1 MSRAYDIAEKLKSG
15 SKKPTVKIDDTHTY
29 EINTSKNVG
38 ILLKGLVEDTKID
51 EFEKID
57 KIIEAGIGKEAL
69 KYIDS
74 LDLPMASYVTIV
86 NVIMAAIN
94 DVSLEEIE
102 EIEEME
108 VESSN
113 KNNNNFRKKKRRK

>member
-74 LDLPMASYVTIV
+74 LDLPMASYVTMV

-94 DVSLEEIE
+94 DVSLE

>member
-15 SKKPTVKIDDTHTY
+15 SKKPTVKINDTHTY

-102 EIEEME
+102 EME

>member
-1 MSRAYDIAEKLKSG
+1 MSRAYDIAEKLKNG
-15 SKKPTVKIDDTHTY
+15 SKKPTDKIDDTHTY

-51 EFEKID
+51 EFKKID

-102 EIEEME
+102 EME

>member
-15 SKKPTVKIDDTHTY
+15 SKKPTFKIDDTHTY

-51 EFEKID
+51 EFKKID

-102 EIEEME
+102 EME

>member
-1 MSRAYDIAEKLKSG
+1 MSRAYDIAEKLKNG
-15 SKKPTVKIDDTHTY
+15 SKKPTVKIDETHIY

-38 ILLKGLVEDTKID
+38 IFLKGLTEDSKMD
-51 EFEKID
+51 DFEKID

-69 KYIDS
+69 EYIDS
-74 LDLPMASYVTIV
+74 LDLPIASYVVIV

-108 VESSN
+108 VESTN
-113 KNNNNFRKKKRRK
+113 KNNNFRKKKRRK

>member
-102 EIEEME
+102 EME

>member
-69 KYIDS
+69 KYVDS

-102 EIEEME
+102 EME

>member
-51 EFEKID
+51 EFKKID

-102 EIEEME
+102 EME

>member
-1 MSRAYDIAEKLKSG
+1 MSRAYDIAEKLKNG

-51 EFEKID
+51 EFKKID

-102 EIEEME
+102 EME

>member
-1 MSRAYDIAEKLKSG
+1 MSRAYDIVEKLKSG

-69 KYIDS
+69 KYVDS

-102 EIEEME
+102 EME

>member
-1 MSRAYDIAEKLKSG
+1 MSRAYDIVEKLKSG

-38 ILLKGLVEDTKID
+38 MLLKGLVEDTKID
-51 EFEKID
+51 EFKKID

-102 EIEEME
+102 EME

>member
-1 MSRAYDIAEKLKSG
+1 MSRAYDISEKLNSG
-15 SKKPTVKIDDTHTY
+15 RKKPTVKIDEKHTY

-38 ILLKGLVEDTKID
+38 IYLKGLVEDSKID

-57 KIIEAGIGKEAL
+57 NIIEAGVGKEAL
-69 KYIDS
+69 EYIDS
-74 LDLPMASYVTIV
+74 LDLPMSAYVTIV

-102 EIEEME
+102 EMDIE
-108 VESSN
+108 SRN
-113 KNNNNFRKKKRRK
+113 NNNNNFRKKKRRK

>member
-1 MSRAYDIAEKLKSG
+1 
-15 SKKPTVKIDDTHTY
+15 
-29 EINTSKNVG
+29 
-38 ILLKGLVEDTKID
+38 
-51 EFEKID
+51 
-57 KIIEAGIGKEAL
+57 
-69 KYIDS
+69 
-74 LDLPMASYVTIV
+74 MASYVTIV

-102 EIEEME
+102 EME

>member
-1 MSRAYDIAEKLKSG
+1 MSRAYDIVEKLKNG
-15 SKKPTVKIDDTHTY
+15 SKKPTVKIDETHIY

-38 ILLKGLVEDTKID
+38 IFLKGLTEDSKMD
-51 EFEKID
+51 DFEKTD

-69 KYIDS
+69 EYLDS
-74 LDLPMASYVTIV
+74 LDLPIASYVVIV

-102 EIEEME
+102 EME
-108 VESSN
+108 VESTN
-113 KNNNNFRKKKRRK
+113 KNNNFRKKKRRK

>member
-1 MSRAYDIAEKLKSG
+1 MSRAYDIVEKLKNG
-15 SKKPTVKIDDTHTY
+15 SKKTTVKIDETHIY

-38 ILLKGLVEDTKID
+38 IFLKGLTEDSKMD
-51 EFEKID
+51 DFEKID

-69 KYIDS
+69 EYIDS
-74 LDLPMASYVTIV
+74 LDLPIASYVVIV

-102 EIEEME
+102 EME
-108 VESSN
+108 VESTN
-113 KNNNNFRKKKRRK
+113 KNNNFRKKKRRK

>member
-1 MSRAYDIAEKLKSG
+1 MSRAYDIAEKLKSE

-102 EIEEME
+102 EME

>member
-1 MSRAYDIAEKLKSG
+1 MSRAYDIAEKLKNG
-15 SKKPTVKIDDTHTY
+15 SKKPTVKIDETHIY
-29 EINTSKNVG
+29 EINISKNVG
-38 ILLKGLVEDTKID
+38 IFLKGLTEDSKMD
-51 EFEKID
+51 DFEKID

-69 KYIDS
+69 EYIDS
-74 LDLPMASYVTIV
+74 LDLPIASYVVIV

-108 VESSN
+108 VESTN
-113 KNNNNFRKKKRRK
+113 KNNNFRKKKRRK

>member
-1 MSRAYDIAEKLKSG
+1 MSRAYDIAEKLKNG

-38 ILLKGLVEDTKID
+38 MLLKGLVEDTKID
-51 EFEKID
+51 EFKKID

-102 EIEEME
+102 EME

>member
-51 EFEKID
+51 EFKKIH
-57 KIIEAGIGKEAL
+57 
-69 KYIDS
+69 
-74 LDLPMASYVTIV
+74 
-86 NVIMAAIN
+86 
-94 DVSLEEIE
+94 
-102 EIEEME
+102 
-108 VESSN
+108 
-113 KNNNNFRKKKRRK
+113 R

>member
-1 MSRAYDIAEKLKSG
+1 MSRAYDIAEKLKSE

-86 NVIMAAIN
+86 NVIMDAIN

-102 EIEEME
+102 EIE

>member
-1 MSRAYDIAEKLKSG
+1 MSRAYDIAEKLKNG
-15 SKKPTVKIDDTHTY
+15 SKKPTVKIDETHTY

-38 ILLKGLVEDTKID
+38 IYLKGLVEDSKMD

-57 KIIEAGIGKEAL
+57 NIIEAGVGKEAL

-94 DVSLEEIE
+94 DISLEEIE
-102 EIEEME
+102 EME
-108 VESSN
+108 LESPN
-113 KNNNNFRKKKRRK
+113 KNNNNFRKKKKRRK

>member
-1 MSRAYDIAEKLKSG
+1 MSRAYDIVEKLKSG

-51 EFEKID
+51 EFKKID

-102 EIEEME
+102 EME